1 MTGNGTLQ
9 LPPQASTVAH
19 QVDSLYYFIFW
30 GSVFF
35 FVLIVGLSTIFVLRY
50 RRRAGQKLEPSTSHN
65 TPLELAWTLIPL
77 ALVIVVFVWGFRG
90 YMTLAV
96 APGNS
101 LQYNVTGKKW
111 LWEVTHPNGNVAVNE
126 MTVPV
131 GQPVKVTLR
140 SEDVI
145 HSFYIPAFRVKQ
157 DALPNRYTT
166 LWFEATLPGDYDLF
180 CAEYCGT
187 GHSEMLGKVHVLPAT
202 DFQKWLEAGSGPG
215 PGMSLA
221 QWGEQLYKSKAC
233 ITCHS
238 IDGSVKTGPSFQ
250 GIFGHS
256 VDLADGITVTAD
268 ENYIR
273 QSILDPGSQVV
284 KGFQPV
290 MPTYAGTLKPQD
302 IDGLIEYIKS
312 LK

>member
-50 RRRAGQKLEPSTSHN
+50 RRRAGQVLEPSTTHN
-65 TPLELAWTLIPL
+65 TPLEIAWTIIPL

-96 APGNS
+96 PPGNS

-140 SEDVI
+140 RGR
-145 HSFYIPAFRVKQ
+145 HPQLLHPAFRVKQ

-166 LWFEATLPGDYDLF
+166 LWFEATMPGITMLF
-180 CAEYCGT
+180 CAST
-187 GHSEMLGKVHVLPAT
+187 AAPAT
-202 DFQKWLEAGSGPG
+202 PRCWAKCASFRDRIPGVVGGGSGWTG
-215 PGMSLA
+215 DVAG
-221 QWGEQLYKSKAC
+221 QWGGQLYKSKAC
-233 ITCHS
+233 ITCP
-238 IDGSVKTGPSFQ
+238 PS
-250 GIFGHS
+250 
-256 VDLADGITVTAD
+256 AA
-268 ENYIR
+268 
-273 QSILDPGSQVV
+273 
-284 KGFQPV
+284 
-290 MPTYAGTLKPQD
+290 A
-302 IDGLIEYIKS
+302 
-312 LK
+312 